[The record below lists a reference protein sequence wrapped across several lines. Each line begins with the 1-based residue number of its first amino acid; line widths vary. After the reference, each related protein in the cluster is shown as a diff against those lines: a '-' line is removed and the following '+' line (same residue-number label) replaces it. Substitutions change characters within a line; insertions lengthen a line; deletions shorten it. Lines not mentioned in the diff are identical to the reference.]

1 MNKNQTQEAGT
12 DYLKK
17 LAEAQ
22 LHIREAEALDG
33 GTGNF
38 AELIAEAKAERRA
51 LKAERA
57 EKRAARAQMEKTYYV
72 SFEGGTFAYVQATSQ
87 EDAEEAALELPNTE
101 TILEVLDT
109 RPRDPEWPPVE
120 LEDTLAN
127 READRRQRDEAAR
140 GLRGVQEEIRQENRR
155 QEKRLEREEKT
166 YAGDPAAEGIA
177 AAKRD
182 EAARAFAAGQEE
194 VRQENR
200 RQEKRRE
207 RELERE
213 LDERAKD
220 AWNANRTLSLSELRD
235 VLFELVQAESQ
246 NGNEWVSKDMVH
258 IAKEVKYGK
267 IVSTAGITGA
277 KMVTEN
283 GARHIILTTTN

>member
-51 LKAERA
+51 IKRERA

-109 RPRDPEWPPVE
+109 RPSDPEWPPVE
-120 LEDTLAN
+120 LEDRLAN
-127 READRRQRDEAAR
+127 REA
-140 GLRGVQEEIRQENRR
+140 
-155 QEKRLEREEKT
+155 
-166 YAGDPAAEGIA
+166 
-177 AAKRD
+177 
-182 EAARAFAAGQEE
+182 
-194 VRQENR
+194 
-200 RQEKRRE
+200 
-207 RELERE
+207 ELEA
-213 LDERAKD
+213 RAKD
-220 AWNANRTLSLSELRD
+220 AWNANRTLSLNELRD